1 MTHQTFTNKW
11 NGRYLDWD
19 HAYGFQ
25 CVDVMRAY
33 VKDVYDLGPY
43 IAIPTR
49 GYAKDI
55 YKNFKD
61 NLWFKKIPNTPTGVP
76 QKGDII
82 FWDFYPFVTGWA
94 GHVGIIDSANVNN
107 FIVFNQNYPT
117 NNPCLFRR
125 FNYRGVMG
133 WLNRK

>member
-1 MTHQTFTNKW
+1 MTHLQFTNKW
-11 NGRYLDWD
+11 NGIYLDWD
-19 HAYGFQ
+19 HMYSAQ

-33 VKDVYDLGPY
+33 THDVFYLSPY
-43 IAIPTR
+43 TVIPTR

-55 YKNFKD
+55 YKKFK
-61 NLWFKKIPNTPTGVP
+61 NNESFVKLPNTPTGVP
-76 QKGDII
+76 KQGDII

-107 FIVFNQNYPT
+107 FVVFNQNYPT
-117 NNPCLFRR
+117 NTPCSFRR
-125 FNYRGVMG
+125 FNYRGVLG